1 MSCEALTR
9 KRADGEMGMARLAV
23 AWPATAGPAIASR
36 AGKETFQVLLDAAEL
51 GVRARVGTLSQGVR
65 TNLPASFDYEPSW
78 LQGKHAFTLD
88 PRLRLWD
95 ADQYPPA
102 NGSGFGL
109 LMDSAPDRWGRLLM
123 ERREA
128 AESRRQG
135 RPMRA
140 LQAIDVLLGVHD
152 LTRIGALRFRVSEAG
167 PFLDNSADPAPPPA
181 SLAELAR
188 VSGRIEE
195 PGAEDLPDYG
205 RWLTLLI
212 APGASLGGA
221 RPKVNFTD
229 ECGQLWIAKFPAPDD
244 RYDVGRWEFVAHR
257 LAARAGVRVPE
268 SRLEQLT
275 DRYGTFCV
283 RRFDRL
289 PGSRRIYMSAM
300 TLLERHDGEDDSG
313 YLDLAEFI
321 SDQGSTRHFAQ
332 DLEQLFRRAV
342 FNVLIGNRDDGLRNH
357 GFVREHGG
365 WRLSDAFDMNPDGT
379 KARHALTLDGYSA
392 EPDVATMLQTADFY
406 RLRAGR
412 AKAIVDE
419 VRRAVAT
426 WRDEASCQGLPA
438 SELQQM
444 ESVIQA

>member
-1 MSCEALTR
+1 
-9 KRADGEMGMARLAV
+9 
-23 AWPATAGPAIASR
+23 
-36 AGKETFQVLLDAAEL
+36 VLLDAAEL
-51 GVRARVGTLSQGVR
+51 GVRARVGTLSRQTVR

-78 LQGKHAFTLD
+78 LQGKHALTLD
-88 PRLRLWD
+88 PKLQLWD

-123 ERREA
+123 EQREA

-135 RPMRA
+135 RAMRA
-140 LQAIDVLLGVHD
+140 LQAIDFLLGVHD
-152 LTRIGALRFRVSEAG
+152 LTRIGALRFRASEAG
-167 PFLDNSADPAPPPA
+167 PFLDNTADPAPPLM

-188 VSGRIEE
+188 VSRRIEE
-195 PGAEDLPDYG
+195 PGAEHLPEYG
-205 RWLTLLI
+205 KWLALLI

-229 ECGQLWIAKFPAPDD
+229 EHGQLWIAKFPAPDD

-257 LAARAGVRVPE
+257 LAERAGVRVPE
-268 SRLEQLT
+268 SRLEPLT

-283 RRFDRL
+283 ARFDRV
-289 PGSRRIYMSAM
+289 PGSRRIYTSAM
-300 TLLERHDGEDDSG
+300 TLLERHDGDDDSS

-321 SDQGSTRHFAQ
+321 SDQGSTRHIEQ

-357 GFVREHGG
+357 GFIRERSG
-365 WRLSDAFDMNPDGT
+365 WRLADAFDMNPDGT
-379 KARHALTLDGYSA
+379 KARHALTFDGYSA
-392 EPDVATMLQTADFY
+392 EPDVATVLQSADFY

-412 AKAIVDE
+412 ARAIVDE
-419 VRRAVAT
+419 VRGAVAT
-426 WRDEASCQGLPA
+426 WRGEASGQGLSA
-438 SELQQM
+438 AELQRM

>member
-1 MSCEALTR
+1 M
-9 KRADGEMGMARLAV
+9 
-23 AWPATAGPAIASR
+23 
-36 AGKETFQVLLDAAEL
+36 LLDAAEL
-51 GVRARVGTLSQGVR
+51 GVRARVGTLSRQAVR
-65 TNLPASFDYEPSW
+65 TNGPASFDYEPSW
-78 LQGKHAFTLD
+78 LQGKHALTLD
-88 PRLRLWD
+88 PKLQLWD
-95 ADQYPPA
+95 ADQYPPT

-135 RPMRA
+135 RAVRA
-140 LQAIDVLLGVHD
+140 LQAIDFLLGVHD

-167 PFLDNSADPAPPPA
+167 PFLDNSADPAPPLT

-188 VSGRIEE
+188 VSRRIEE
-195 PGAEDLPDYG
+195 PGAEDLPEYG
-205 RWLTLLI
+205 KWLALLI

-229 ECGQLWIAKFPAPDD
+229 EYGQLWIAKLPAPDD
-244 RYDVGRWEFVAHR
+244 RYDVGRWEFVAHQ

-268 SRLEQLT
+268 SRLEQLA

-283 RRFDRL
+283 ARFDRL
-289 PGSRRIYMSAM
+289 PGSRRIYTSAM
-300 TLLERHDGEDDSG
+300 TLLERHGGENDSGDDDSS

-321 SDQGSTRHFAQ
+321 LDQGSTRHIAQ
-332 DLEQLFRRAV
+332 DLEQLFRRAA

-357 GFVREHGG
+357 GFIRERSG
-365 WRLSDAFDMNPDGT
+365 WRLSDAFDMNADGAKT
-379 KARHALTLDGYSA
+379 RHALTLDGYSA
-392 EPDVATMLQTADFY
+392 EPDVATVLQTADFY

-412 AKAIVDE
+412 ARAIVDE

-426 WRDEASCQGLPA
+426 WKDEASRQGLPA

-444 ESVIQA
+444 ASVIQA